1 MNRPNFMSIAYV
13 AAQESNC
20 IRRSVGAVLVRAGQV
35 ISSGANGVPNSLSD
49 CGQAGCPRC
58 LRGGLTGLGY
68 ESCICIHAEQKA
80 IAEAARLGV
89 ATQGSSLY
97 VTLRPC
103 LQCLA
108 IVKAAGITEVTFDE
122 EWKYDEP
129 LETVYEELVK
139 RFTAFHSLA
148 TSEERAGGEDRLY
161 GHLLP
166 SSR

>member
-1 MNRPNFMSIAYV
+1 MNNRDFMSRAYV
-13 AAQESNC
+13 AAQQSNC

-35 ISSGANGVPNSLSD
+35 ISSGANGVPQAFSD
-49 CGQAGCPRC
+49 CGRAGCPRC
-58 LRGGLTGLGY
+58 LRGGRTGLGY

-89 ATQGSSLY
+89 PAEGSSLY

-108 IVKAAGITEVTFDE
+108 IVKAAGIEVVIFDE

-129 LETVYEELVK
+129 LETVYEELAK
-139 RFTAFHSLA
+139 TLPLFESLK
-148 TSEERAGGEDRLY
+148 TSEERASGENCLY
-161 GHLLP
+161 GRLLTSP
-166 SSR
+166 L